1 MTAER
6 LYVIALAVCRF
17 GDAYGVVGLDE
28 GVVHGDDVDIVV
40 LNRVAEDNATWR
52 DNQRMP
58 RMQFVYHLPMRP
70 KPLIPTLTTM
80 IAKCC
85 AVECQE
91 IELDNCRS
99 VALTV
104 L

>member
-1 MTAER
+1 MPTAER

-40 LNRVAEDNATWR
+40 LNRVAEDDSSDTELKSV
-52 DNQRMP
+52 Q
-58 RMQFVYHLPMRP
+58 HLEARNCEDTHRP

-80 IAKCC
+80 MC
-85 AVECQE
+85 
-91 IELDNCRS
+91 
-99 VALTV
+99 
-104 L
+104 